1 MSKHQVS
8 WKPSTSTAT
17 VQTVGAEPVA
27 GSTVIGTF
35 EHAAVP
41 DPLGPAV
48 NHVYYHHVR
57 DLLYTKGVHDMQRVT
72 IVKAAGA

>member
-17 VQTVGAEPVA
+17 VQAQGAKA
-27 GSTVIGTF
+27 ASGSTIIGTF

-57 DLLYTKGVHDMQRVT
+57 DLLYTKGVQDMQRVT
-72 IVKAAGA
+72 IVEAAGA